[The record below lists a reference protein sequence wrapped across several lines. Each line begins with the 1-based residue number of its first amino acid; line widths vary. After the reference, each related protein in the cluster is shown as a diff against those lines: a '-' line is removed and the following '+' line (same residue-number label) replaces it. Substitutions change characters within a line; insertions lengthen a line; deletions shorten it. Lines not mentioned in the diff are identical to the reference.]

1 MELEPDEIRLSPLP
15 KTWILDLDGT
25 LVVHDGPFIMG
36 KDEFLP
42 GAREFPESIPK
53 RDMIIFLTARSDYEK
68 AHTMRFL
75 KENKIRYDHI
85 IFNAGEGERIMIND
99 MKPDGLVTAYAI
111 NTKRDRFCRTEFVT
125 DRTMGTR
132 FD

>member
-1 MELEPDEIRLSPLP
+1 MQLEPEQIRISPMP

-25 LVVHDGPFIMG
+25 LVVHDGPYILG
-36 KDEFLP
+36 RDEFLP
-42 GAREFPESIPK
+42 RAREFLDSIPR

-68 AHTMRFL
+68 PHTMQFL
-75 KENKIRYDHI
+75 KENNVRYDHI

-99 MKPDGLVTAYAI
+99 MKPDGLVTAYAV
-111 NTKRDRFCRTEFVT
+111 NTKRDRFCQTEFIT
-125 DRTMGTR
+125 DNTMRTR